1 MGKFAFYA
9 VAAVAVAVFSGCM
22 TNVTVVTDPPGAIV
36 YSRGHG
42 RTSYKWAPMGST
54 KDGKPVTFRVSYNA
68 IDTLA
73 KWPAAN
79 GRPTVMSEITYVKL
93 FNNGGDQRVV
103 LKPAVAK

>member
-1 MGKFAFYA
+1 MNKFSFCAI
-9 VAAVAVAVFSGCM
+9 AAVAVALFSGCM
-22 TNVTVVTDPPGAIV
+22 TNVTVTTDPPGAMV

-54 KDGKPVTFRVSYNA
+54 QDGKPVTFRVSYNA
-68 IDTLA
+68 IDTFA

-79 GRPTVMSEITYVKL
+79 GRPAAMSEITYVKL
-93 FNNGGDQRVV
+93 FNNGGDQSVV